1 VRHCRLPSTTISHKS
16 SIPFL
21 KVVLCPALQSVHA
34 CRDLKAGEELTINY
48 LGEYFL
54 LRAKRRAELRHN
66 FAFDCACE
74 ACSAPHDVVAE
85 SDKRR
90 EQLAQLQSGIYR
102 HIADSNTAAALA
114 GQSALLLL

>member
-1 VRHCRLPSTTISHKS
+1 M
-16 SIPFL
+16 